1 MSNHGRLKAKS
12 PQLFRILS
20 AGFFWFGVFFF
31 ESEEKGIIANKA
43 GSRIRVKLT
52 HINTPAAP
60 KMPRSETGATF
71 TGEKESNPPAVVRLV
86 MRMAKPECPKA

>member
-1 MSNHGRLKAKS
+1 MVNYGRLTAKS

-20 AGFFWFGVFFF
+20 AGFFWFGIFFF
-31 ESEEKGIIANKA
+31 ESKEKGIKANKE

-60 KMPRSETGATF
+60 KMPRSETVATF
-71 TGEKESNPPAVVRLV
+71 IGEKESNPHAVVRLV
-86 MRMAKPECPKA
+86 MRMAKPECPIA